1 MSFLKRI
8 DIYSFICGILSTTC
22 LLGLWV
28 ITCNPVI
35 VSPLFIGQIY
45 LFMTNLEI
53 FLLYIDAGNAITPEM
68 LPYFLESVADFREV
82 LVDKK

>member
-1 MSFLKRI
+1 MV
-8 DIYSFICGILSTTC
+8 C

-28 ITCNPVI
+28 VTYNPV
-35 VSPLFIGQIY
+35 VVHTVFIGQIY

-53 FLLYIDAGNAITPEM
+53 LLLYINAGNAITPEM
-68 LPYFLESVADFREV
+68 LTYFIESVADFREI

>member
-8 DIYSFICGILSTTC
+8 DVYSFICGILSITC

-28 ITCNPVI
+28 VTCSPVVVDTI
-35 VSPLFIGQIY
+35 FIGQIY

-53 FLLYIDAGNAITPEM
+53 LLLYIDAGNAITPEM
-68 LPYFLESVADFREV
+68 LPYFLESVADFREI